1 MQVLSMVARDSRRRL
16 VLSTDIGF
24 DPDDF
29 IALNLCLANP
39 RFDLVGILVEPGS
52 RDQVGLVHSILKFN
66 NREEIP
72 VASNKDSH
80 VHHMGFVS
88 RLHARCVDNLGV
100 PLVAQET
107 SHDDRELLEG
117 CLLKDPRTCLVTIGP
132 PIIVPR
138 WIEYSIESTIIPVSY
153 SMGGFHGG
161 YHSGKICL
169 SQEYNFGRD
178 PASAVKLVNAKRI
191 TRRVMVSKNVTHHV
205 FYTPFLHEHV
215 GKVARESPAHAM
227 IWHLMGGSS
236 LRDPASLQMLHD
248 PLTVMVSLDESIVT
262 LREVQLVEQD
272 GRWGS
277 IDMAGT
283 GCFITIGGDG
293 AVDLDRFHE
302 MLLSF

>member
-1 MQVLSMVARDSRRRL
+1 MVAHDSKRRL

-72 VASNKDSH
+72 VASNKDARTR
-80 VHHMGFVS
+80 HMGFVS
-88 RLHARCVDNLGV
+88 RLHGRCVEKLGE
-100 PLVAQET
+100 PLVAKEAY
-107 SHDDRELLEG
+107 HDDRELLES
-117 CLLKDPRTCLVTIGP
+117 CLLEDPRTCLVTIGP
-132 PIIVPR
+132 PIIAHR
-138 WIEYSIESTIIPVSY
+138 WIDYSTESTIIPVSY

-161 YHSGKICL
+161 YHSGKVCL

-178 PASAVKLVNAKRI
+178 PASAVKLVNTKRI
-191 TRRVMVSKNVTHHV
+191 TKRVVVSKNVTHHV
-205 FYTPFLHEHV
+205 FYTPFLHEST
-215 GKVARESPAHAM
+215 GKVARKSPAHAM
-227 IWHLMGGSS
+227 IWHLMGGDS
-236 LRDPASLQMLHD
+236 LRDLASLQMLHD

-262 LREVQLVEQD
+262 LREVQLVEKD

-277 IDMAGT
+277 IDTAGT
-283 GCFITIGGDG
+283 GCFITVGREG

-302 MLLSF
+302 MFLSF